1 MLLERR
7 PEKGGD
13 QRAGLAEGK
22 VDRRRSGRDAV
33 KQLGEAR
40 ERRGDEIVERGESCL
55 NRHAEGLRDGARS
68 GNGQRAPQKMSPGN
82 APGLE
87 GEQMSREEMLL
98 SWLAYV
104 LELIQLV

>member
-13 QRAGLAEGK
+13 ERAGLPEGK
-22 VDRRRSGRDAV
+22 VDRWRSGRDAV
-33 KQLGEAR
+33 KQLGETR
-40 ERRGDEIVERGESCL
+40 ERRSDEIVERGECCL

-68 GNGQRAPQKMSPGN
+68 GNGQRALQKMSPGN
-82 APGLE
+82 APGL
-87 GEQMSREEMLL
+87 GGRADVKGGDAALVVSLR
-98 SWLAYV
+98 